1 MSYVLTSPSGLIVGF
16 CFFLLLSAGIA
27 FMIYGL
33 MTFPSAR
40 RAELGLGTIRKS
52 IAGPVAF
59 AIWLALFSM
68 IYVTSLAGFHTVI
81 VDEEVIRLEYE
92 FPPSLVTLQYA
103 DIGDVSRRPAFKL
116 QWRLEITTSAG
127 RTFESAPGS
136 QRFIKAAAEEIQR
149 RRGSV
154 AAAASPR

>member
-16 CFFLLLSAGIA
+16 CFFLVLSAAIA
-27 FMIYGL
+27 FTIYGL

-40 RAELGLGTIRKS
+40 RTELGLGTVRKS
-52 IAGPVAF
+52 IAAPVAL

-68 IYVTSLAGFHTVI
+68 IYFSSLAGFHTVT
-81 VDEEVIRLEYE
+81 VDEEAIRLEYE
-92 FPPSLVTLQYA
+92 FPPSSVTLQYA

-116 QWRLEITTSAG
+116 QWRLEITTPAG

-136 QRFIKAAAEEIQR
+136 GRLIKAAAEEIQK
-149 RRGSV
+149 RRGNV
-154 AAAASPR
+154 GRASANW